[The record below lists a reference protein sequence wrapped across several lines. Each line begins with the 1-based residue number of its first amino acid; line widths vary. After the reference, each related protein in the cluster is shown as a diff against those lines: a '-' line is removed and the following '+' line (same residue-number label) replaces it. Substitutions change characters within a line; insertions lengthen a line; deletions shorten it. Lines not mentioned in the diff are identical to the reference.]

1 MKSVSAQ
8 PIDNEQLFSQAALQH
23 WQRLGDELRA
33 DVDEFNKRGASASFS
48 KTGAYEYRVR
58 NPESGL
64 EVRIVANP
72 ADHLVR
78 YDFFSLNDQ
87 SAGSPEGGILS
98 MRIGTNG
105 VEFYSSD
112 QPVTAAE
119 ARTLFLDPVLNPPAT

>member
-1 MKSVSAQ
+1 
-8 PIDNEQLFSQAALQH
+8 
-23 WQRLGDELRA
+23 
-33 DVDEFNKRGASASFS
+33 
-48 KTGAYEYRVR
+48 
-58 NPESGL
+58 
-64 EVRIVANP
+64 VRIVANP

-78 YDFFSLNDQ
+78 YDFFSLKDQ